1 MFRKYEINVTLKFH
15 KEFAAIRNIS
25 FEKVVELNILVELL
39 VTQSNMYGQQRNIT
53 NDEEM
58 KSLIGI
64 TYKRSVDTSSTVS
77 GFRPWYFC
85 RKQKHKKRN

>member
-1 MFRKYEINVTLKFH
+1 MKSMLLSN
-15 KEFAAIRNIS
+15 FARNLQQIRNIS

-39 VTQSNMYGQQRNIT
+39 VTQSNMYGQQINIIT

-64 TYKRSVDTSSTVS
+64 TYKSSVDTSSTVS
-77 GFRPWYFC
+77 GFRL
-85 RKQKHKKRN
+85 

>member
-77 GFRPWYFC
+77 GFRP
-85 RKQKHKKRN
+85 

>member
-1 MFRKYEINVTLKFH
+1 MKSMLLSN
-15 KEFAAIRNIS
+15 FARNLQQKRNIS

-39 VTQSNMYGQQRNIT
+39 VTQSNMYGQQRNIIT

-64 TYKRSVDTSSTVS
+64 TYKSSVDTSSTVS
-77 GFRPWYFC
+77 GFRL
-85 RKQKHKKRN
+85 

>member
-1 MFRKYEINVTLKFH
+1 MKSMLLSN
-15 KEFAAIRNIS
+15 FARNLQQIRNIS

-39 VTQSNMYGQQRNIT
+39 VTQSNMYGQQRNIIT

-64 TYKRSVDTSSTVS
+64 TYKISVDTSSTVS
-77 GFRPWYFC
+77 GFRLWYFC

>member
-1 MFRKYEINVTLKFH
+1 MKSMLLSN
-15 KEFAAIRNIS
+15 FARNLQQIRNIS

-77 GFRPWYFC
+77 GFRLWYFC

>member
-1 MFRKYEINVTLKFH
+1 MKSMLLSN
-15 KEFAAIRNIS
+15 FARNLQQKRNIS

-64 TYKRSVDTSSTVS
+64 TYKSSVDTSSTVS
-77 GFRPWYFC
+77 GFRLWYFC

>member
-77 GFRPWYFC
+77 GFRL
-85 RKQKHKKRN
+85 

>member
-1 MFRKYEINVTLKFH
+1 MKSMLLSN
-15 KEFAAIRNIS
+15 FARNLQQIRNIS

-39 VTQSNMYGQQRNIT
+39 VTQSNMYGQQRNIIT

-64 TYKRSVDTSSTVS
+64 TYKISVDTSSTVS
-77 GFRPWYFC
+77 GFRL
-85 RKQKHKKRN
+85 

>member
-1 MFRKYEINVTLKFH
+1 MKSMLLSN
-15 KEFAAIRNIS
+15 FARNLQQKRNIS

-77 GFRPWYFC
+77 GFRL
-85 RKQKHKKRN
+85 